1 MNVETTPR
9 APTQQSRPPTYQ
21 LLDTELFRRPT
32 HSRVLTSAERV
43 QISFAKA
50 RNIVEFYALSLE
62 DIRSLSQA
70 FWDLYSD
77 PIIANDSGATTF
89 IAIQYNLVIGTI
101 LDLAGSRV
109 DSDLRVLLDDLLHYR
124 VQGSFCLTELDHGL
138 DAANIE
144 TTAEELADGSGYIIH
159 TPHPG
164 AAKFM
169 PPTVP
174 CGLPSVGIIMARLK
188 RNNIDCGIRPF
199 LVHLH
204 DGKNMQPGVVSR
216 KLPDRGGSSPVWH
229 AITSFDNVR
238 LPAGAL
244 LGSAD
249 ATLSFAQTI
258 WRIAVGSLSLTAV
271 KIVALAYSACIVAR
285 YSQRRLTAAGG
296 GSPRPIISFPTQHG
310 PILKALSQSIV
321 LAQFYK
327 YATKAFSMG
336 EESLRVRHG
345 IATCFK
351 VVALRMGLQAS
362 LELSERCGAQGL
374 FNYNRLSESFLDLRG
389 IAIAEG
395 DALGLSIRLAIE
407 LLQGRYT
414 LDEVF
419 FAHFTNPLSSSE
431 DANPLARHASELLIQ
446 TRAMLARHWDNTTP
460 GAGPDERT
468 HRSEHF
474 ARLVLPQCKR
484 IVEAIGTSYAY
495 ASAVDAGVPEP
506 VLRLFLATEMREDE
520 AWYIEH
526 LGMTQ
531 VGLFE
536 AEVQANQ
543 DALPHLEEWL
553 EMSGVERYIEVPIM
567 RKEWWDDFVE
577 TLPVYKAA
585 KL

>member
-9 APTQQSRPPTYQ
+9 APTQQSRPSTYQ

-101 LDLAGSRV
+101 LDLAGSRA

-144 TTAEELADGSGYIIH
+144 TTAEELADGSGYILH

-164 AAKFM
+164 AAN
-169 PPTVP
+169 
-174 CGLPSVGIIMARLK
+174 VGIIMARLRRK
-188 RNNIDCGIRPF
+188 NIDCGIRPF

-204 DGKNMQPGVVSR
+204 DGKNMQPGVISR

-229 AITSFDNVR
+229 AITSFENVR

-244 LGSAD
+244 LGPAD
-249 ATLSFAQTI
+249 ATLPFAQTI

-296 GSPRPIISFPTQHG
+296 GSPRPIISYPTQHG

-327 YATKAFSMG
+327 YATKAFTLG

-374 FNYNRLSESFLDLRG
+374 FNYNRLSESFLDLQR
-389 IAIAEG
+389 AT
-395 DALGLSIRLAIE
+395 LSDCLAIE

-414 LDEVF
+414 LDEAF
-419 FAHFTNPLSSSE
+419 FAHLTNPPSE
-431 DANPLARHASELLIQ
+431 NTNPLARHASELLIQ
-446 TRAMLARHWDNTTP
+446 TRAMLARHWNNSTP

-495 ASAVDAGVPEP
+495 ASAVDAGIPEP
-506 VLRLFLATEMREDE
+506 VLRLFLATAMREDE